1 MNHNT
6 DLAHI
11 SVMPNEVVEQLGFAP
26 AGVFVDGTTGC
37 RAGHARAILS
47 RLPQARQVICM
58 DRDPKAIKS
67 CQSVLAEFT
76 GRYTAVNRGYEE
88 LAFVIAELGIT
99 DVSGVNLDLGV
110 SSDQLSSERGFSF
123 RKGQPLDMRFNP
135 EGGDPTAAEVIAN
148 IDQKELAKQLWE
160 LAEVPAADRLAKRMK
175 EASRQ
180 GLMETTDDLVAVCNE
195 VLGPRIRKIS
205 SATLPFQALR
215 IMTNRELER
224 LDSFLESAPGL
235 LAKGGRIAILS
246 FHSVE
251 DRMVKFAFRR
261 LAETGDFKM
270 PFRKAMKP
278 SREEILS
285 NRRSRSAKLRVL
297 ERCN

>member
-1 MNHNT
+1 
-6 DLAHI
+6 
-11 SVMPNEVVEQLGFAP
+11 
-26 AGVFVDGTTGC
+26 
-37 RAGHARAILS
+37 
-47 RLPQARQVICM
+47 
-58 DRDPKAIKS
+58 
-67 CQSVLAEFT
+67 
-76 GRYTAVNRGYEE
+76 
-88 LAFVIAELGIT
+88 
-99 DVSGVNLDLGV
+99 VSGVNLDLGV

-123 RKGQPLDMRFNP
+123 RLGQPLDMRFNP
-135 EGGDPTAAEVIAN
+135 EGGDLSAAEVIAN

-160 LAEVPAADRLAKRMK
+160 LAEVPAAERLAKRMK